1 MAGVLQVTTVELARI
16 IHDEHFG
23 DAIRTPVIPD
33 TRILLPNIGF
43 GSYGVLQTLH
53 NCKVAWR
60 VEADIKADDHL
71 GINTDHPGENGT
83 ANRQH
88 HDWIDNEKVSDRVI
102 ALDSF
107 QWPGWTRTLKYC
119 AIPDTNPPG

>member
-33 TRILLPNIGF
+33 TRVLLPNIGF
-43 GSYGVLQTLH
+43 GSYGVLQALH

-60 VEADIKADDHL
+60 VEADIKAEDHL
-71 GINTDHPGENGT
+71 RINADHPGEKRPSNG
-83 ANRQH
+83 QH
-88 HDWIDNEKVSDRVI
+88 HFGVNDEKVCDGVI
-102 ALDSF
+102 TLDS
-107 QWPGWTRTLKYC
+107 L
-119 AIPDTNPPG
+119 